1 MGEHDHPVLPI
12 LLFSHLL
19 LVPWE
24 FRRCVLI
31 TFTLSQHC
39 SWIPA
44 TFPTHP
50 TWWLHFFL
58 THQAQRVLHMYLLS
72 DVWPL
77 LEAILPTGGRTH
89 KENWLPLCQLLSNDN
104 RSLAGSVTWW
114 PHPLSTRVSCMI
126 YAWLC
131 QSYAWWLNYAEFI
144 PALWCLDYSFLG
156 GIHIL
161 WLLQSLCPLL
171 TWPPSLGRM
180 GCDTAAFSRTEYPT
194 ASQLWV
200 SGLITIYWKTKLLW
214 WGLSDA

>member
-1 MGEHDHPVLPI
+1 
-12 LLFSHLL
+12 
-19 LVPWE
+19 
-24 FRRCVLI
+24 
-31 TFTLSQHC
+31 
-39 SWIPA
+39 
-44 TFPTHP
+44 
-50 TWWLHFFL
+50 
-58 THQAQRVLHMYLLS
+58 MYLLS

-114 PHPLSTRVSCMI
+114 PHPLSTWASCMT

-131 QSYAWWLNYAEFI
+131 QSYAWCLNYAEFI

-156 GIHIL
+156 VIHIL

-171 TWPPSLGRM
+171 TWPPSLGQM
-180 GCDTAAFSRTEYPT
+180 GCDTASFSRTEYPT